1 MNVLI
6 DLFSFFLILVFSY
19 FSILGFGF
27 SNKNTINNFK
37 ENHCDEFFSGLLIF
51 LIIGFLFDLL
61 NLNNKF
67 LNLALL
73 LSGFFLYLFRKK
85 YKNEFLSINIA
96 IFFLLFSLFS
106 SVIT

>member
-37 ENHCDEFFSGLLIF
+37 ENYCDEFFL
-51 LIIGFLFDLL
+51 D
-61 NLNNKF
+61 
-67 LNLALL
+67 
-73 LSGFFLYLFRKK
+73 Y
-85 YKNEFLSINIA
+85 
-96 IFFLLFSLFS
+96 
-106 SVIT
+106 